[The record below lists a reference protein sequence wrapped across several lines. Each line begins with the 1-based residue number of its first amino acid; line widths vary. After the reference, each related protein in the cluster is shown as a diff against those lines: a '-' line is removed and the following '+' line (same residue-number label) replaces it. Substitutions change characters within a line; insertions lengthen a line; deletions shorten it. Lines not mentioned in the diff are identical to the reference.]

1 MEMKEMSVEQLIK
14 KAIAYGYGKR
24 VDEEN
29 RDRTQGKE
37 REHNEEILKR
47 TDETLYQLILEA
59 RRRDEK
65 GA

>member
-1 MEMKEMSVEQLIK
+1 MEKMSIERLIT

-47 TDETLYQLILEA
+47 TEETLYQLILEA
-59 RRRDEK
+59 RRRDNR
-65 GA
+65 